1 MLHTIAIG
9 LERKLESSNKK
20 IETLASKSKSLANSL
35 KAEKLKSRSAMEH
48 LLLLTTTQT
57 EELIATFHARFT
69 QLKTEHDIAI
79 QKSQRISVNELVS
92 NQKSI
97 KHLIRSHDKQMK
109 QLNGDYTVALAEM
122 EKAHNQKIVSLQC
135 VLLDDFNSH
144 YCSFAMQVQEQQKK
158 DACVKS
164 LHTKQDGLRTKL
176 CALQDSLDAMKGRLH
191 DEKSK
196 RRKVMFDEELKCKKL
211 KNEIQDLNDWIF
223 ELDEERKVAK
233 ANKKVVREKY
243 YDTVRDAQYHLHRW
257 HQEREKHHDAE
268 NKMAELDKHAKKQDE
283 MYAHLLEDFNEITSD
298 PKRSMQKEWDDE

>member
-69 QLKTEHDIAI
+69 QLKTKHDIAI
-79 QKSQRISVNELVS
+79 QKSQCISVNELVS

-164 LHTKQDGLRTKL
+164 LHTKQDSCVSQHPPPVFSR
-176 CALQDSLDAMKGRLH
+176 
-191 DEKSK
+191 
-196 RRKVMFDEELKCKKL
+196 
-211 KNEIQDLNDWIF
+211 
-223 ELDEERKVAK
+223 
-233 ANKKVVREKY
+233 
-243 YDTVRDAQYHLHRW
+243 YHRPEAACHCV
-257 HQEREKHHDAE
+257 
-268 NKMAELDKHAKKQDE
+268 
-283 MYAHLLEDFNEITSD
+283 HLGNNQSSRQRVQPIGQL
-298 PKRSMQKEWDDE
+298 P